1 MPNYQNNG
9 HMQEILANTG
19 NTGNTGQLGG
29 LKQIGR
35 QMRDD
40 VKLDK
45 YEN

>member
-9 HMQEILANTG
+9 HMQEILANMGNKG
-19 NTGNTGQLGG
+19 NTGHLGG
-29 LKQIGR
+29 LEQMGR